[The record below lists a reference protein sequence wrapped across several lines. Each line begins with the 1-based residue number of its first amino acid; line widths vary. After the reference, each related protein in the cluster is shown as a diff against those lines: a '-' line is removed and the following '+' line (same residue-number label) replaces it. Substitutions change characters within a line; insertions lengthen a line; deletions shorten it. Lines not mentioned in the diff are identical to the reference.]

1 MKGDEDKDYSGVAA
15 SNMKMA
21 ATMVGLCITVLAL
34 LVSLSTSEH
43 HSRSE
48 MELLTAISLV
58 SIFLFC
64 LSVLFYNVGATI
76 GKDTKEFRSAIQR
89 GNDLFLLGLLTF
101 LGETVFLLWLLDFYI
116 ATGVGIILLAS
127 FLIFVI
133 YKRRK

>member
-1 MKGDEDKDYSGVAA
+1 MNGNEDKDYSGVAA